1 MLGRHDDGLGVSCAV
16 YDAMRDDLE
25 IISVDIEAVED
36 LADQRA
42 WELPQRTS
50 ATMSWWVSP
59 LTLRVLSPT
68 LSSALSVPTEL
79 AFIDCTDRRLG
90 VSKSVPFTDDEP
102 QLSASRYGIE
112 AEMTVRTAQRV
123 GSQRPRARRR
133 EGAGDTQHDQAGRDT
148 TGAT

>member
-90 VSKSVPFTDDEP
+90 VSKSVALTDDEP
-102 QLSASRYGIE
+102 QFSASRYRI
-112 AEMTVRTAQRV
+112 AVRDDGADRV
-123 GSQRPRARRR
+123 ARGLAATDSAKTGGRERYGARSRR
-133 EGAGDTQHDQAGRDT
+133 Q
-148 TGAT
+148 